1 MNRSLRRREER
12 LQQKVAGKPWI
23 PLERAVHVPLTEH
36 QIAEHIAFGAK
47 HGMTEAQ
54 VRAEIADVA
63 NGELWK
69 NDRYQVAVRP
79 IGGSDDAV
87 PMVMLSIKRVDR
99 QVVHD
104 WRDLQAIKNQL
115 VGPECEAVEL
125 YPAESRKVDTANQ
138 YFLWCVLDP
147 SFRFPWGF
155 NQRLVS
161 SENSGGSMQRPFEKE
176 AL

>member
-1 MNRSLRRREER
+1 MTRSSPQRRLAR
-12 LQQKVAGKPWI
+12 LQQKQPPRWV
-23 PLERAVHVPLTEH
+23 PLERAVHIPLTEH

-63 NGELWK
+63 SGELWK
-69 NDRYQVAVRP
+69 NDRYQAAVRP
-79 IGGSDDAV
+79 IGGADDAV

-125 YPAESRKVDTANQ
+125 YPAESRRVDTANQ

-161 SENSGGSMQRPFEKE
+161 SDGGGGAVQRPLD
-176 AL
+176 ADRC

>member
-1 MNRSLRRREER
+1 MTRSSHKRRRAR
-12 LQQKVAGKPWI
+12 LDQKQPRRWV

-47 HGMTEAQ
+47 HGMTEAE
-54 VRAEIADVA
+54 VRAEIDDVGS
-63 NGELWK
+63 GELWK
-69 NDRYQVAVRP
+69 NDRYQVAVRHL
-79 IGGSDDAV
+79 GGDDDAV
-87 PMVMLSIKRVDR
+87 PMVLLSIKRVDK
-99 QVVHD
+99 QPIHD

-125 YPAESRKVDTANQ
+125 YPAESRLVDSANQ

-155 NQRLVS
+155 NRRLVS
-161 SENSGGSMQRPFEKE
+161 SESSGGSVQRPWNTD
-176 AL
+176 

>member
-1 MNRSLRRREER
+1 MTRSSPQRRLAR
-12 LQQKVAGKPWI
+12 LQQKEPPRWV
-23 PLERAVHVPLTEH
+23 PLERAVYVPLTEH
-36 QIAEHIAFGAK
+36 QVAEHIAFGAK

-63 NGELWK
+63 KGELWK
-69 NDRYQVAVRP
+69 NDRYQVAVRHMD
-79 IGGSDDAV
+79 GGGEDAV

-99 QVVHD
+99 QPVHD

-125 YPAESRKVDTANQ
+125 YPAESRRVDTANQ

-147 SFRFPWGF
+147 TFRFPWGF

-161 SENSGGSMQRPFEKE
+161 SENSGGSIQRPFEDDR
-176 AL
+176 